1 MICKQISQ
9 LKSGYTLIEILVAIT
24 IIGILFSVGYANFR
38 AFSQR
43 QVVLNAAKNLQGD
56 LRLAQQIALSGQKP
70 DDPNCNSPANSL
82 NGYNFTILS
91 GVSYEIRASCSGGAA
106 ASAEKTVDVLSGVVI
121 ASPFPSPNPVLF
133 KVLGNGTNI
142 PQGGSVVITLTQTG
156 TNNKATITVT
166 SGGEIK

>member
-1 MICKQISQ
+1 MKRAA
-9 LKSGYTLIEILVAIT
+9 GYTLIEILVAIT

-38 AFSQR
+38 SFSQR
-43 QVVLNAAKNLQGD
+43 QVLLGAVKQIQGD
-56 LRLAQQIALSGQKP
+56 LRLAQQMALSGQKP
-70 DDPNCNSPANSL
+70 NELGCLTKPLDGIQFGMTTGAPYLYQLKAVCGTDAG
-82 NGYNFTILS
+82 GYPLIKEF
-91 GVSYEIRASCSGGAA
+91 
-106 ASAEKTVDVLSGVVI
+106 D
-121 ASPFPSPNPVLF
+121 FPSDITPSPVTFTPNPVLF